1 MQYYEASI
9 LKPRIL
15 SATGE
20 KGIWQNFKKFHHQ
33 WTEAS
38 LSSQCSLSKILFFDE
53 KDKLIQTL
61 KEKVQKLQV
70 QNNEKD
76 LIIKSQEE
84 EIRRLKEEV
93 DSLIKKTTFEWKSS
107 SLSEPPLTMTITN
120 TKFDEDSDD
129 MVPKL

>member
-1 MQYYEASI
+1 
-9 LKPRIL
+9 
-15 SATGE
+15 
-20 KGIWQNFKKFHHQ
+20 
-33 WTEAS
+33 
-38 LSSQCSLSKILFFDE
+38 LFFDE